1 LKSADAKTSPHRKNR
16 NDRER
21 ICAGMSQNSTNHTE
35 ISDQQLLTKAI
46 HPRFNGSPCLAG
58 GLPRELTVAVA

>member
-1 LKSADAKTSPHRKNR
+1 
-16 NDRER
+16 
-21 ICAGMSQNSTNHTE
+21 MSQNSTNHTE